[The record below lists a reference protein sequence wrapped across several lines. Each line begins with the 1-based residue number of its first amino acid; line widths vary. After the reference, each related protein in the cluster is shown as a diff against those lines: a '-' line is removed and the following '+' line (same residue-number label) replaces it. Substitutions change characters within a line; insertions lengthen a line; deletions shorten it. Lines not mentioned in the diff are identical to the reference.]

1 MQLYELK
8 VGKSK
13 SKMKAVMIDKIS
25 AVNVYLTSL
34 GGSGRSGRIRDQWF
48 EVVPA
53 QPGAVPWSK
62 KSASVTGGYIGKNG
76 FNPHT

>member
-1 MQLYELK
+1 MQLFELK
-8 VGKSK
+8 KGKSK
-13 SKMKAVMIDKIS
+13 AKMKAVMVDKIS
-25 AVNVYLTSL
+25 TVNAYLISL
-34 GGSGRSGRIRDQWF
+34 GGAGKAGRIRDQWF

-62 KSASVTGGYIGKNG
+62 KSSSVNGGYINKNG